1 MAPTGQRLG
10 THDLAGAYIAFRLE
24 EQLDAILAQRR
35 FYAGDDLAFE
45 DERLA
50 HAGVVQSHAVEVA
63 ALHRA
68 KRDDRA
74 VAHDAD
80 RRSRIL
86 DADTPRAR
94 WRRCRSDIRRRC
106 RRGCARRARGG
117 CRSRT
122 RRTYRP
128 QRRASGCAPSG
139 EKRRA
144 RARPRYLRSSSP
156 QSSPCRSLNSLK
168 WSTSKQTMLT
178 SRAPE
183 CLRYAAAS
191 SKKASLPSS
200 PVAASMRGASMETR
214 AKPVEPASPSR
225 PAVDLSVTRV
235 PF

>member
-1 MAPTGQRLG
+1 MTARSHMMLTGEAGSSMRYTPARTMASMPFG
-10 THDLAGAYIAFRLE
+10 HSE
-24 EQLDAILAQRR
+24 EMSTRMR
-35 FYAGDDLAFE
+35 STRSG
-45 DERLA
+45 RMP
-50 HAGVVQSHAVEVA
+50 
-63 ALHRA
+63 
-68 KRDDRA
+68 
-74 VAHDAD
+74 VAHKANV
-80 RRSRIL
+80 S
-86 DADTPRAR
+86 AA
-94 WRRCRSDIRRRC
+94 
-106 RRGCARRARGG
+106 
-117 CRSRT
+117 
-122 RRTYRP
+122 
-128 QRRASGCAPSG
+128 RRASGCAPSG

-156 QSSPCRSLNSLK
+156 QSSPCRSLKSLK